1 MYSSNLKSH
10 RRTHNKENPLYYNNN
25 FRFSI
30 RYLSIPS
37 NTPFSNNESVASE
50 QFPCSRKVKLI
61 IKFVGILFF
70 LSSHLQLDHQLAV
83 YVYDFREAVPGT
95 SYTRKFFS
103 TIRGILVVRNQS
115 SETAQIET
123 TSVLAVS
130 HLIEAWMTMR
140 GKFCWGKI
148 CFINIRKNW
157 RETFHVISVQRHLY
171 IKKIWNLIKELI
183 LKKIHFHCYQCSKLF
198 SNRIETN
205 VHRKTKL

>member
-1 MYSSNLKSH
+1 MKSH

-140 GKFCWGKI
+140 GKFC
-148 CFINIRKNW
+148 
-157 RETFHVISVQRHLY
+157 
-171 IKKIWNLIKELI
+171 
-183 LKKIHFHCYQCSKLF
+183 
-198 SNRIETN
+198 
-205 VHRKTKL
+205 